1 MKLRKH
7 LALLL
12 ALLLVV
18 GCFAGC
24 GAQSNKTDAYA
35 PEAAP
40 EAAPMEPMDGGYYEE
55 DFVEAETALSD
66 SSADTQAAA
75 LDNQKLITTVSIEAE
90 TEDLDAMLA
99 HVNAKISALSG
110 YIESQDIWNGSSYS
124 SYRYRNAN
132 LTIRIPA
139 DKLDQFVQQVSEQ
152 SNVVS
157 KNTTTENVTLTYVAT
172 ESRVKALET
181 AEARLLELLAKAET
195 MEDLLTIEA
204 RLTDV
209 RTELEQVASQLRLLD
224 NKINYSTVHLYLTEV
239 TEYTEVEEEPE
250 TFWQR
255 LGRNFVKSLESLG
268 DFLLG
273 LIVVIAVCLPYLV
286 VFGVIGL
293 VIFLIIRASIKK
305 KKRRKAPPAEPAE

>member
-7 LALLL
+7 LVMLL

-18 GCFAGC
+18 GCFVGC
-24 GAQSNKTDAYA
+24 GAKSEAYA

-40 EAAPMEPMDGGYYEE
+40 EAAPMEDGYYEE
-55 DFVEAETALSD
+55 DMVEVETALSD
-66 SSADTQAAA
+66 SSADSQAPA
-75 LDNQKLITTVSIEAE
+75 LENQKLITTVTMEAE
-90 TEDLDAMLA
+90 TEDLDSMLA
-99 HVNAKISALSG
+99 HVNAKITALNG
-110 YIESQDIWNGSSYS
+110 YIESQDVYNGSAYS
-124 SYRYRNAN
+124 SYRYRNAS
-132 LTIRIPA
+132 LTVRIPA
-139 DKLDQFVQQVSEQ
+139 GKLDQFVEQVSEQ

-172 ESRVKALET
+172 ESRVKALQTE
-181 AEARLLELLAKAET
+181 EARLLELLAKAET

-255 LGRNFVKSLESLG
+255 LGRNFVNSLESLG
-268 DFLLG
+268 DFLLN
-273 LIVVIAVCLPYLV
+273 LVIVIAVCLPYLA
-286 VFGVIGL
+286 VFGGIGL
-293 VIFLIIRASIKK
+293 VIFLIIRASVKR
-305 KKRRKAPPAEPAE
+305 KKRRKAASAEPKDPTE